1 MRSSDNN
8 KSLVRRWV
16 TELWNK
22 GNLAMAS
29 EVFAPTYTHRTPAA
43 TFPNLE
49 AFLQMISDFRTSVP
63 DVQVAIQDL
72 FAEDDKVVF
81 RWLLTGTHRGVLFG
95 IPSTNK
101 AISQSG
107 MTIQR
112 VENGKIVE
120 AWAEFNANGLRQ
132 YLAETS
138 SPEN

>member
-22 GNLAMAS
+22 GNPAVAS
-29 EVFAPTYTHRTPAA
+29 EVFAPTYCHHTPVK
-43 TFPNLE
+43 TFPTLE
-49 AFLQMISDFRTSVP
+49 AFLQMVSDFRTGVP

-72 FAEDDKVVF
+72 FAEDDRVAF

-101 AISQSG
+101 AITLNG

-112 VENGKIVE
+112 VEHGKIVE
-120 AWAEFNANGLRQ
+120 AWAEFNATGLRQ
-132 YLAETS
+132 YLIDSIAS
-138 SPEN
+138 

>member
-22 GNLAMAS
+22 GNLTVAND
-29 EVFAPTYTHRTPAA
+29 VFAPTYLHRTPVA
-43 TFPNLE
+43 TFPTLE
-49 AFLQMISDFRTSVP
+49 AFLQMISDCRTSVP

-72 FAEDDKVVF
+72 FAEDDRVVF
-81 RWLLTGTHRGVLFG
+81 RWVLTGTHRGPLFG

-101 AISQSG
+101 AISLNG

-112 VENGKIVE
+112 VEHGKIVE
-120 AWAEFNANGLRQ
+120 AWAEFNASGLRQ

-138 SPEN
+138 SP